1 MKLYMVYGNAYGD
14 SYGEYIHCFGIY
26 TSKDTADLN
35 AEIEKQRL
43 IEKTINKPH
52 GYMPGDEDNIWVEVK
67 EIDADSRY
75 DICLGG
81 YAE

>member
-14 SYGEYIHCFGIY
+14 SYGEYIHCFGIF
-26 TSKDTADLN
+26 TSKDTAELN
-35 AEIEKQRL
+35 AEIEKKRL
-43 IEKTINKPH
+43 IERCINKEI
-52 GYMPGDEDNIWVEVK
+52 GYLPGDEDNIWVEVK
-67 EIDADSRY
+67 EMDSDMRY

>member
-1 MKLYMVYGNAYGD
+1 MKLYMVYGNTYDD
-14 SYGEYIHCFGIY
+14 SYGEYIHCFGIF

-35 AEIEKQRL
+35 AEIVKKRL

-52 GYMPGDEDNIWVEVK
+52 GYMPGDENFIWVKVK
-67 EIDADSRY
+67 EIDADAWY